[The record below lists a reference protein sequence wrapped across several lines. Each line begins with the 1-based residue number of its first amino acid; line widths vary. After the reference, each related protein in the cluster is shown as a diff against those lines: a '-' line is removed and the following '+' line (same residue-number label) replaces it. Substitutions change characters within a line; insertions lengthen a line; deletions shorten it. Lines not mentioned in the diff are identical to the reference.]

1 LSRDIQKPQDTQDVL
16 ARNAARGA
24 TVVRRSNLFGETLR
38 DAPAEG
44 DTAGHALLLR
54 GGFVQQL
61 AAGIYSF
68 LPLGRRVA
76 RKVEAILREEME
88 RVSGEEVTLPV
99 VQPAELW
106 RETGRWFDIG
116 PEMIRFTDRAERD
129 LVLAMTH
136 EEVVADLARKQI
148 RSYRQLPR
156 VLYQIQTKYRDEP
169 RPRGGLLRTREFVMK
184 DAYSLHASFED
195 LDSYYPR
202 MYEAYQRIFRR
213 CGIEATAVQSD
224 VGMMGGSAAHEF
236 MFLSSVGEDS
246 IVVCPNGDYSA
257 NRQVATFKK
266 SEPEPEEALPLEAV
280 ETPGTQ
286 TIAAL
291 ASFLDVPAARTA
303 KATFFTAGDRLIFA
317 VVRGDMDVNETK
329 LAAAVGAMELRPA
342 RADELA
348 DTGIVP
354 GYASPIGI
362 QGATVVID
370 DLVVRSPNLIA
381 GANKEGVHL
390 RNTNV
395 PRDYMPDVVTDIAD
409 AFHGAPCPVCGA
421 PLDLVRGVEVG
432 NIFKLGTKYTEAL
445 GATFLDE
452 AGESRPIVMGSYG
465 IGVGRLIAC
474 LAEAHHDAD
483 GLIWPLAVA
492 PFAVYLVGLDLDD
505 PAVRANAE
513 AVYESLLGAGLEV
526 LYDDRRER
534 AGVKFKDADLL
545 GMPVRCTVSRRT
557 TAADAVEIGVRGTD
571 IRRTAPLSEARI
583 VVQAEL
589 SALRDRPARSSS

>member
-1 LSRDIQKPQDTQDVL
+1 
-16 ARNAARGA
+16 
-24 TVVRRSNLFGETLR
+24 VRRSNLFGETLR
-38 DAPAEG
+38 DAPAESE
-44 DTAGHALLLR
+44 TVGHALLVR

-76 RKVEAILREEME
+76 HKIETILREEME
-88 RVSGEEVTLPV
+88 RVGGEEVTLPV
-99 VQPAELW
+99 VHPAELW
-106 RETGRWFDIG
+106 RETGRWFDVG

-184 DAYSLHASFED
+184 DAYSLHASFAD
-195 LDSYYPR
+195 LDAYYPR
-202 MYEAYQRIFRR
+202 MYEAYDRIFRR
-213 CGIEATAVQSD
+213 CGIEALAVQSD
-224 VGMMGGSAAHEF
+224 VGMMGGTAAHEF
-236 MFLSSVGEDS
+236 IFPSSVGEDS
-246 IVVCPNGDYSA
+246 IAVCPNGDYAA
-257 NRQVATFKK
+257 NRQVAAFAKGD
-266 SEPEPEEALPLEAV
+266 PEQEEFLPLEPVA
-280 ETPGTQ
+280 TPRTP

-291 ASFLDVPAARTA
+291 AALLDVPASRTA
-303 KATFFTAGDRLIFA
+303 KATFFMASETLVFA

-329 LAAAVGAMELRPA
+329 LAGVVGAAELRPA
-342 RADELA
+342 RVDELA
-348 DTGIVP
+348 GTGIVP

-362 QGATVVID
+362 RGATVVVD
-370 DLVVRSPNLIA
+370 DLVARSPNLIA
-381 GANKEGVHL
+381 GANEEGMHL

-395 PRDYMPDVVTDIAD
+395 PRDYSPSIVADIAD
-409 AFHGAPCPVCGA
+409 VFDGAPCPVCGS
-421 PLDLVRGVEVG
+421 PLELVRGVEVG

-452 AGESRPIVMGSYG
+452 AGESHPIVMGSYG

-474 LAEAHHDAD
+474 LAEAYHDD
-483 GLIWPLAVA
+483 NGLIWPLAVA
-492 PFAVYLVGLDLDD
+492 PFAVYRAALDLDD
-505 PAVRANAE
+505 PDVRNNAE
-513 AVYESLLGAGLEV
+513 TVYENLLEAGVEV

-545 GMPVRCTVSRRT
+545 GIPLRCTVSRRT
-557 TAADAVEIGVRGTD
+557 TAAGVVEIGVRGTTD
-571 IRRTAPLSEARI
+571 RRTVPLSEARL
-583 VVQAEL
+583 VVLAEL
-589 SALRDRPARSSS
+589 SALRERTSRLE